1 MNPFVFQINIK
12 PISKENIGLPKEKI
26 QQSKLNF
33 NGLENDYN
41 HYRYK
46 KKQIDPKMAL
56 LIISHDLIKNY
67 NQNGWPVK
75 AGDLGENLTIKNLIY
90 SSIKPH
96 QKYQIGNTKIQITF
110 QCDPCRKLRFLPY
123 VGNSKIN
130 QFIKFLRGIRGWY
143 AKVLE
148 TGTISQNDSFELIK

>member
-46 KKQIDPKMAL
+46 KKTNRSKNG
-56 LIISHDLIKNY
+56 LINY
-67 NQNGWPVK
+67 IP
-75 AGDLGENLTIKNLIY
+75 
-90 SSIKPH
+90 
-96 QKYQIGNTKIQITF
+96 
-110 QCDPCRKLRFLPY
+110 
-123 VGNSKIN
+123 
-130 QFIKFLRGIRGWY
+130 
-143 AKVLE
+143 
-148 TGTISQNDSFELIK
+148 